1 MVLDGPQSL
10 ASHDTGRAT
19 ERIPILCPRR
29 TVFPGRL
36 RAIMDREGA
45 DEKPRTTA
53 TQSLG
58 IANDRK
64 DQGVAGC
71 SHKTYNEHSRTPGG
85 PLCNWAQLL
94 G

>member
-1 MVLDGPQSL
+1 MVLDDPQSL
-10 ASHDTGRAT
+10 ASHDTGRAI

-29 TVFPGRL
+29 TTFPGRL
-36 RAIMDREGA
+36 HDIMDREGA
-45 DEKPRTTA
+45 DEKLRTTA

-64 DQGVAGC
+64 DQGVAGR
-71 SHKTYNEHSRTPGG
+71 SHKTHNEHSRTPGG
-85 PLCNWAQLL
+85 PLCNWTQLL